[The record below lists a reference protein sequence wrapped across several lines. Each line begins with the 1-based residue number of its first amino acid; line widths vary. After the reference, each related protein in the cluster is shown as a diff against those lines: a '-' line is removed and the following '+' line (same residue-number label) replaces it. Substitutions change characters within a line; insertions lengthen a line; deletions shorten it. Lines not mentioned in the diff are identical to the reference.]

1 MFNSFKK
8 MFDLNI
14 EEKEKFVN
22 NITFL
27 QTSIK
32 EQLNLIKES
41 NFKCYGEFNDAI
53 LVLIQD
59 IKNNN
64 ILTLYKILFNYYEIV
79 VPYLNYHFN
88 DLKINQEY
96 KKVEKIKNIF
106 VEQVDYLISDYILC
120 IERIV

>member
-1 MFNSFKK
+1 MNKFSQNS
-8 MFDLNI
+8 LNI

-32 EQLNLIKES
+32 GQLNLIKES

-64 ILTLYKILFNYYEIV
+64 ILTLYKIL
-79 VPYLNYHFN
+79 
-88 DLKINQEY
+88 
-96 KKVEKIKNIF
+96 
-106 VEQVDYLISDYILC
+106 
-120 IERIV
+120 

>member
-1 MFNSFKK
+1 
-8 MFDLNI
+8 
-14 EEKEKFVN
+14 
-22 NITFL
+22 
-27 QTSIK
+27 
-32 EQLNLIKES
+32 
-41 NFKCYGEFNDAI
+41 
-53 LVLIQD
+53 D